1 MRKLPLFLFSLAI
14 VSCVY
19 RGKTVY
25 TPGEFDVTDSLSDIS
40 QIITAIPLETN
51 LQCQLADLKQ
61 VKQASADIFIWSGN
75 DIYRFNRKGVF
86 INRIINDNHIR
97 ICNFAINP
105 DNQHVIVLDS
115 LNLVHTYSFDGN
127 MLLMEDAEAGL
138 PGQTILDIAY
148 HDHYLW
154 AVTSSISVD
163 NHFAKWLYKLDLSF
177 RPLEGSRLAMADLGR
192 FYLDG
197 YWNSELYVAD
207 KKVYVYSPI
216 SFKETILNDTLYLIS
231 SGQLN
236 QERLFPLTGIGN
248 EFPAYT
254 LPFRLGKR
262 YILASWQTNKSES
275 TNYLF
280 CFDRKTNKAYNMN
293 GFKDDFFQ
301 TGIVKDLHPLDSY
314 NQEYYF
320 YKSGKEVAISFP
332 ERDENANPVLFFVK
346 LNG

>member
-1 MRKLPLFLFSLAI
+1 MKKLPLFLFFLAI

-19 RGKTVY
+19 RGKTAD
-25 TPGEFDVTDSLSDIS
+25 TSGELEKMDSLSDIS
-40 QIITAIPLETN
+40 QMITAIPLETN
-51 LQCQLADLKQ
+51 RQCQLIDLKQ
-61 VKQASADIFIWSGN
+61 IKQANSYLFIWSGN
-75 DIYRFNRKGVF
+75 DIYRFDRKGMF
-86 INRIINDNHIR
+86 INRIINDNHTL
-97 ICNFAINP
+97 ICHFAVNP

-127 MLLMEDAEAGL
+127 KLFKEDAEGGL
-138 PGQTILDIAY
+138 PGQTILDITY
-148 HDHYLW
+148 HDHSLW

-163 NHFAKWLYKLDLSF
+163 NHFEKWLYKLDHSF
-177 RPLEGSRLAMADLGR
+177 RPLEGSLLAIADLGR

-197 YWNSELYVAD
+197 YWNSELYVVD
-207 KKVYVYSPI
+207 KKVYVYSPF

-236 QERLFPLTGIGN
+236 HERLFPLTGIGN

-262 YILASWQTNKSES
+262 YLIASWQTNRSES
-275 TNYLF
+275 ANYLF
-280 CFDRKTNKAYNMN
+280 CFDRKTNKAYHPD
-293 GFKDDFFQ
+293 GFKDDFFH
-301 TGIVKDLHPLDSY
+301 TGIIKDLHLLDPH

-320 YKSGKEVAISFP
+320 CKSGNDVSYSFP
-332 ERDENANPVLFFVK
+332 ERDVNANPVLFFVK